1 MTAWHFLL
9 AQMCELAFGWWKVCA
24 NLVYEKNEDFH
35 FHTNDQASCCCR
47 LPYIQFIKIVNLFGS
62 ERYFS
67 LFFRAIVLVEA
78 RKMKWS
84 LRRIYNKRFFRKSLK
99 FFFFLFSS
107 SFPSF
112 LCLLKHISLVHKA
125 LRGNNVRIVPKKK
138 SVFDYSLIGLG
149 GFFKLMLDVE
159 RGNEW
164 NGSLLS

>member
-1 MTAWHFLL
+1 MWWRHGISCSLRCASWPLDDEKFVRISSMRRMKISISTPMTKQVVVA
-9 AQMCELAFGWWKVCA
+9 
-24 NLVYEKNEDFH
+24 
-35 FHTNDQASCCCR
+35 R

-125 LRGNNVRIVPKKK
+125 LRGNNVRIVPKKNLF
-138 SVFDYSLIGLG
+138 STIHS
-149 GFFKLMLDVE
+149 
-159 RGNEW
+159 
-164 NGSLLS
+164 